1 MVWRFPGNQPLWA
14 VIGLYESCFLCSL
27 PDIREILMPAWL
39 SVLNAGGRTPGLTI
53 LRPAGKLK
61 EEKKMKSFCDSMIC

>member
-1 MVWRFPGNQPLWA
+1 M
-14 VIGLYESCFLCSL
+14 S
-27 PDIREILMPAWL
+27 AWL